1 MRTNF
6 IAILI
11 PLVLLRLIKRTFVL
25 ARSSYKMHESFE
37 TKTLLHALKTH
48 VILSYTKSFN
58 LLLKGKVQ
66 LSILRTLRYNN
77 ANIFLLSIQTSL
89 V

>member
-11 PLVLLRLIKRTFVL
+11 PLVLLRLIKWTFVL

-37 TKTLLHALKTH
+37 TKTLMHALKTY
-48 VILSYTKSFN
+48 VILSYTESFYFERKSAVDNSTN
-58 LLLKGKVQ
+58 LTV
-66 LSILRTLRYNN
+66 
-77 ANIFLLSIQTSL
+77 
-89 V
+89 

>member
-25 ARSSYKMHESFE
+25 ARSSYKMHESLE
-37 TKTLLHALKTH
+37 TKTLMHALKTY
-48 VILSYTKSFN
+48 VILSYTKSFYFERKSAVDNSTN
-58 LLLKGKVQ
+58 LTV
-66 LSILRTLRYNN
+66 
-77 ANIFLLSIQTSL
+77 
-89 V
+89 

>member
-37 TKTLLHALKTH
+37 TKTLKHALKTY
-48 VILSYTKSFN
+48 VILSYTKSFYFERKSAVDNSTN
-58 LLLKGKVQ
+58 LTV
-66 LSILRTLRYNN
+66 
-77 ANIFLLSIQTSL
+77 
-89 V
+89 

>member
-11 PLVLLRLIKRTFVL
+11 PLVLLRFIKRTLVL

-37 TKTLLHALKTH
+37 TKTLMHALKTY
-48 VILSYTKSFN
+48 VILSYKKSFYFERKSAVDNSTN
-58 LLLKGKVQ
+58 LAV
-66 LSILRTLRYNN
+66 
-77 ANIFLLSIQTSL
+77 
-89 V
+89 